1 MEGEDVTNRKN
12 WTLKGTFYECCRVL
26 DGHCG
31 LWFNRDLPEACANLL
46 TYQIKEGHIQDVNM
60 KGIIITCHM
69 DGIGPKHTDL
79 AKGVKEGAA
88 YISENATDEQRKILE
103 PFVMEHLEGRMWKQ
117 CLGIRYVKIN
127 ISEENDT
134 YHLTMPFGEMEM
146 SLAIGGDGKN
156 PIRMENPFLPFLS
169 NVKFGNT
176 HFWKY
181 HDYGK
186 DLEYHNTSG
195 AAADFTLQG

>member
-1 MEGEDVTNRKN
+1 MNTRKD
-12 WTLKGTFYECCRVL
+12 WILKGTFYECCRVL

-46 TYQIKEGHIQDVNM
+46 TYQIKEGQIQNVDM

-69 DGIGPKHTDL
+69 DGIGPKHTDM

-103 PFVMEHLEGRMWKQ
+103 PFVMEHLEGRMWRK
-117 CLGIRYVKIN
+117 CLGIKYVKIN
-127 ISEENDT
+127 ISEENGT
-134 YHLTMPFGEMEM
+134 YRLTMPFGELEM

-156 PIRMENPFLPFLS
+156 PIRMENPPMPFLN
-169 NVKFGNT
+169 NVRFCNT
-176 HFWKY
+176 HLWKY
-181 HDYGK
+181 HDYDK
-186 DLEYHNTSG
+186 NLEYHNTSG
-195 AAADFTLQG
+195 AIADFTLRGQ